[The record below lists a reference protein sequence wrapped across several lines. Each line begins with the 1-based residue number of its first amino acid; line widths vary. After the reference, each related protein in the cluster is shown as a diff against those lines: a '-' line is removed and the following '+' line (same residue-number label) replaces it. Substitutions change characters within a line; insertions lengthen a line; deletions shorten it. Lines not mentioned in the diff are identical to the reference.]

1 MNTREREALLRRL
14 GGPAGITALALL
26 LGWLAMLFAYKDQWL
41 GLILALLTTIGA
53 FIAIRRGDVMARQ
66 RRARLE
72 AAVSAAAAR
81 NRELELLR
89 RLGSILLGV
98 RSSGE
103 LLEEV
108 VQLAAGL
115 LEAEGAAIL
124 LIVEEGRFLKVSAG
138 AGLLRVAEGSLV
150 PVERSLAGW
159 SVLSSTA
166 EGGWYQPNGLMVL
179 APGAFLII
187 GLLIWALRTWKTAQ
201 VEPEEA

>member
-1 MNTREREALLRRL
+1 MSTRRRDVALHRL
-14 GGPAGITALALL
+14 ASPAGITAIALV
-26 LGWLAMLFAYKDQWL
+26 LGWVAILFAYQDKWL
-41 GLILALLTTIGA
+41 GLILALGTSAGA
-53 FIAIRRGDVMARQ
+53 FIAIRRGDHMARQ

-108 VQLAAGL
+108 VQLAGGL

-124 LIVEEGRFLKVSAG
+124 LVVEEGRFLKVSAG
-138 AGLLRVAEGSLV
+138 AGLLRAAEGSLV

-159 SVLSSTA
+159 SVLNDQAVTSDDMESDPRNFPVDTLPAHLERAVCVPLRSS
-166 EGGWYQPNGLMVL
+166 GW
-179 APGAFLII
+179 
-187 GLLIWALRTWKTAQ
+187 
-201 VEPEEA
+201 